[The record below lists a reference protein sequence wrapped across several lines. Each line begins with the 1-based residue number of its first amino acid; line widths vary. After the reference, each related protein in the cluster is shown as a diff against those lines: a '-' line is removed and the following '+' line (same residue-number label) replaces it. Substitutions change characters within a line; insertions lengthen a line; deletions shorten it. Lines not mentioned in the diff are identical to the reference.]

1 MVECDGPSGNKEI
14 CDMYGHSSYPVIKL
28 FRDGRAIH
36 FNRPRM
42 ADVLAW
48 FANQVSRPPVIGITS
63 KEDVESFKNRGT
75 FFALHLAKMDNKI
88 LEDWAE
94 TALDNIQEHSFA
106 YVSSD
111 AAVSKQFLPAPSANV
126 IGEDL
131 DPLPLKGPLN
141 RQSMTEWVNF
151 NQFKPVEDL
160 SWNVEP
166 AMRKSGYTT
175 IVFAYNAAVHKEVQA
190 LEAFEA
196 KAKNL
201 RKEGKYL
208 FAGLDISGKENKE
221 FAEYQFPLLFD
232 LGNIPGVTPKKALT
246 PRIIAFE
253 AKGTYWENPSFTD
266 ASQLS
271 MESIADFL
279 KDESNFHDGTYPSW
293 MREKGKMALR
303 YATGG
308 VVGMV
313 VTAAVVIL
321 FVALLYGFVACTN
334 AVLSSDD
341 EDETPDKKDK

>member
-1 MVECDGPSGNKEI
+1 MGGTDAKKPPYYPFVMFHMSWCKHCRHALPEFEKAAEMLDAATKANKAGQQKMLRPRFFLVECDGPSGNKEI

-141 RQSMTEWVNF
+141 RQ
-151 NQFKPVEDL
+151 
-160 SWNVEP
+160 
-166 AMRKSGYTT
+166 
-175 IVFAYNAAVHKEVQA
+175 
-190 LEAFEA
+190 
-196 KAKNL
+196 
-201 RKEGKYL
+201 
-208 FAGLDISGKENKE
+208 
-221 FAEYQFPLLFD
+221 
-232 LGNIPGVTPKKALT
+232 
-246 PRIIAFE
+246 
-253 AKGTYWENPSFTD
+253 
-266 ASQLS
+266 
-271 MESIADFL
+271 
-279 KDESNFHDGTYPSW
+279 
-293 MREKGKMALR
+293 
-303 YATGG
+303 
-308 VVGMV
+308 
-313 VTAAVVIL
+313 
-321 FVALLYGFVACTN
+321 
-334 AVLSSDD
+334 
-341 EDETPDKKDK
+341 